1 MPRAVV
7 WAHAARDDSS
17 RTALQ
22 AELLT
27 PLRSSYEVAEI
38 AQSMLHPAYQ
48 GSNLRIF
55 VLTPRANVAV
65 ALLAVVKGEV
75 VKGELGTQDEAEA
88 KPREATSTCRV
99 CRQPFLPSE
108 NHCSHCRFHPGRWMG
123 AENAKHFGTHT
134 GAPGITLFWDC
145 CEGMT
150 FDAPGC
156 RVGRCYTYDE

>member
-65 ALLAVVKGEV
+65 ALAVVKGELALDA
-75 VKGELGTQDEAEA
+75 GGF
-88 KPREATSTCRV
+88 ATWARMRARASWSAPPARTA
-99 CRQPFLPSE
+99 PAPISPS
-108 NHCSHCRFHPGRWMG
+108 R
-123 AENAKHFGTHT
+123 
-134 GAPGITLFWDC
+134 
-145 CEGMT
+145 
-150 FDAPGC
+150 
-156 RVGRCYTYDE
+156 